1 MVHDRHKLNLLM
13 LPLEESNDNFVST
26 ILNLDSIRSFFTS
39 KKMTQKAKWDAA
51 WLISQEFAI
60 CLKYMKQKDFE
71 CS

>member
-39 KKMTQKAKWDAA
+39 KKMTQ
-51 WLISQEFAI
+51 
-60 CLKYMKQKDFE
+60 
-71 CS
+71 